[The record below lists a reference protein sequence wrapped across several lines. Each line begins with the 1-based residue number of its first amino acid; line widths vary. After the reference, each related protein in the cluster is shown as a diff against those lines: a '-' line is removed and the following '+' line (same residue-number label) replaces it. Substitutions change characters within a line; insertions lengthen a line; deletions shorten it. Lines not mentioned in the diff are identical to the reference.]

1 MRHTADIPIPQ
12 NDSKPNGLPPSVG
25 GRASTRPHAA
35 DRYGGTGSALSH
47 SAFCSPPPF
56 GFSTQ
61 RPPPP
66 RARPHSGAHLRH
78 RAASGTPPAR
88 PHSALVRRSCLES
101 RSSREEPLV
110 RLFAGRGYRPAFP
123 SGWPLSPR
131 PPPLPE
137 PQPPCHPPRRGMSG
151 PRPRGGL
158 HFSRGGGALWGL
170 FRSGSPFCRVGRAT
184 RTRPGLLSP
193 AQRGPDACSPFV
205 DCSPVR
211 RAPQAQALFRA
222 ASCGA
227 LSPRCALRPWA

>member
-1 MRHTADIPIPQ
+1 MRRDSIAASYNEVHFPDEFRAEVLPRYRPGAPPGMTRRKGRVAISRGRGRTRGHTFGTVQ
-12 NDSKPNGLPPSVG
+12 PSVRPRRAHTPLWFAAPVWSLDQR
-25 GRASTRPHAA
+25 GR
-35 DRYGGTGSALSH
+35 
-47 SAFCSPPPF
+47 
-56 GFSTQ
+56 
-61 RPPPP
+61 
-66 RARPHSGAHLRH
+66 
-78 RAASGTPPAR
+78 
-88 PHSALVRRSCLES
+88 
-101 RSSREEPLV
+101 EPLV

-170 FRSGSPFCRVGRAT
+170 FRSGSPFCRAGRAT

-193 AQRGPDACSPFV
+193 AQRGPEVCSPFV
-205 DCSPVR
+205 VCSPVR

-227 LSPRCALRPWA
+227 LSPRCVLRPWA